1 LQLRK
6 AEYQEE
12 ETCMSYEEEASAYR
26 LLYMLMP
33 LVVASSDTLEA
44 KGVTGE

>member
-1 LQLRK
+1 
-6 AEYQEE
+6 
-12 ETCMSYEEEASAYR
+12 MSYEEEASAYR

-44 KGVTGE
+44 EGVTGE